1 MAYLDAM
8 CSWHARIDK
17 GNCPALMALLNL
29 QITLK
34 RRTLQHVAA
43 SSWSRSKLMRRV
55 FSRFHVGSIGVS
67 KARVIADGERALG
80 AQSSLDAV
88 DNEEGVMLL
97 GQVPCGVVEFALQAL
112 SRLPLAHHGFHIQ
125 RFNMHLVFL
134 RGFKCGFE
142 RVNVVGNDHE
152 REMAVC
158 VLEARQVLLV
168 RFSAAV
174 AESRR
179 AITVRV

>member
-1 MAYLDAM
+1 
-8 CSWHARIDK
+8 
-17 GNCPALMALLNL
+17 
-29 QITLK
+29 
-34 RRTLQHVAA
+34 
-43 SSWSRSKLMRRV
+43 
-55 FSRFHVGSIGVS
+55 
-67 KARVIADGERALG
+67 
-80 AQSSLDAV
+80 
-88 DNEEGVMLL
+88 
-97 GQVPCGVVEFALQAL
+97 
-112 SRLPLAHHGFHIQ
+112 
-125 RFNMHLVFL
+125 MHLVFL
-134 RGFKCGFE
+134 RGFKGSFE